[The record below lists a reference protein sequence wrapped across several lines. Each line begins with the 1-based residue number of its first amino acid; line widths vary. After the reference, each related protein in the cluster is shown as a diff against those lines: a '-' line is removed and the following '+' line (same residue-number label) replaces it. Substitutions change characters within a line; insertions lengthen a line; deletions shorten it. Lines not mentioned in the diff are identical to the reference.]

1 MNRTT
6 ISLMEL
12 FKRFPDQ
19 ESARS
24 YIEALRWPHG
34 PVCPYCKEAE
44 RIHQRKGGYYR
55 CNACQEDFTIRTGTI
70 MERSHIPL
78 HKWLYAIYMLVTAR
92 KGISSVQLHT
102 ELSISQKSAWF
113 MLHRLRE
120 ACRDNDSP
128 LSGIVEIDET
138 YVGGKE
144 RNKHRNKKQKAG
156 RGTVGKTAVM
166 GMRQRGGKVIAMP
179 IKMTDKGTIQDI
191 IFKHVKEDTT
201 IYTDEHGSYDGLDEE
216 GYEHD
221 TVNHGAGE
229 YVDGDVHTN
238 NIESVWAVFK
248 RGLKGIYHH
257 VSVKHLGRYVDEF
270 AFRLNDGKCDNHT
283 MDRISAMLLGAVG
296 KRLTFEDLTA
306 KPNAPVPRT
315 GSDVF

>member
-6 ISLMEL
+6 ISLLEL
-12 FKRFPDQ
+12 FALFPDQ

-24 YIEALRWPHG
+24 YMESIRWPDG
-34 PVCPYCKEAE
+34 PRCPYCKEDNE
-44 RIHQRKGGYYR
+44 RVAKRRGEYYR
-55 CNACQEDFTIRTGTI
+55 CKACREDFTVRTGTV

-78 HKWLYAIYMLVTAR
+78 HKWLYGMYMLVTSR
-92 KGISSVQLHT
+92 KGVSSVELHT
-102 ELSISQKSAWF
+102 KLAITQKSAWF

-120 ACRDNDSP
+120 ACRDKDSP

-138 YVGGKE
+138 YVGGKQ
-144 RNKHRNKKQKAG
+144 RNKHADKKVEG
-156 RGTVGKTAVM
+156 RGAVGKAPVL
-166 GMRQRGGKVIAMP
+166 GMRQRDGKVIAMP

-191 IFKHVKEDTT
+191 IFKHVQEDTI
-201 IYTDEHGSYDGLDEE
+201 IYTDEHRSYEGLDLE

-221 TVNHGAGE
+221 TVNHSEGE

-238 NIESVWAVFK
+238 SIEAVWAVFK

-257 VSVKHLGRYVDEF
+257 VSVKHLGRYVDEY
-270 AFRLNDGKCDNHT
+270 AFRLNEGSVDNHT
-283 MDRISAMLLGAVG
+283 MDRIAAMLLGAQG

-306 KPNAPVPRT
+306 DPVRQG

>member
-6 ISLMEL
+6 ISLMEM

-19 ESARS
+19 TTARR
-24 YIEALRWPHG
+24 YMEAQRWPYG
-34 PVCPYCKEAE
+34 PVCPYCKEGE
-44 RIHQRKGGYYR
+44 RIHSRKGGYYR
-55 CNACQEDFTIRTGTI
+55 CNACREDFTVRTGTV

-78 HKWLYAIYMLVTAR
+78 QKWLYAMYMLVTAR

-120 ACRDNDSP
+120 ACRDKDSS

-138 YVGGKE
+138 YVGGKQ
-144 RNKHRNKKQKAG
+144 RNKHADKKVEG
-156 RGTVGKTAVM
+156 RGTVGKAPVL

-191 IFKHVKEDTT
+191 IFKHIEEDTT
-201 IYTDEHGSYDGLDEE
+201 IYTDEHRSYDGLDEE

-221 TVNHGAGE
+221 TVNHSAGE

-283 MDRISAMLLGAVG
+283 MDRIAAMLLGAQG

-306 KPNAPVPRT
+306 
-315 GSDVF
+315 D

>member
-6 ISLMEL
+6 ISLIEL
-12 FKRFPDQ
+12 FNRFPDQ

-24 YIEALRWPHG
+24 YIEAIRWPEG

-44 RIHQRKGGYYR
+44 RIHNRKGGYYR
-55 CNACQEDFTIRTGTI
+55 CNACREDFTVRTGTV

-78 HKWLYAIYMLVTAR
+78 QKWLYAMYMLVTSR
-92 KGISSVQLHT
+92 KGVSSVELHT
-102 ELSISQKSAWF
+102 KLAITQKSAWF

-120 ACRDNDSP
+120 ACRDKDGP

-138 YVGGKE
+138 YVGGKQ
-144 RNKHRNKKQKAG
+144 RNKHADKKVEG
-156 RGTVGKTAVM
+156 RGAVGKAPVL

-191 IFKHVKEDTT
+191 IFKHVAEDTT

-221 TVNHGAGE
+221 TVNHSEGE
-229 YVDGDVHTN
+229 YVDGNVHTN
-238 NIESVWAVFK
+238 SIEAVWAVFK

-257 VSVKHLGRYVDEF
+257 VSVKHLGRYVDEY
-270 AFRLNDGKCDNHT
+270 AFRLNEGACDNHT
-283 MDRISAMLLGAVG
+283 MNRIAAMLLGAVE

-306 KPNAPVPRT
+306 TPEQT

>member
-6 ISLMEL
+6 ISLIEL
-12 FKRFPDQ
+12 FNRFPDQ
-19 ESARS
+19 ESARA
-24 YIEALRWPHG
+24 YMEGQRWPDG
-34 PVCPYCKEAE
+34 TVCPYCAEAE
-44 RIHQRKGGYYR
+44 RIHERKGGYYR
-55 CNACQEDFTIRTGTI
+55 CNACREDFTVRTGTV

-78 HKWLYAIYMLVTAR
+78 QKWLYAMYMLVISR
-92 KGISSVQLHT
+92 KGVSSVELHT
-102 ELSISQKSAWF
+102 KLAITQKSAWF

-120 ACRDNDSP
+120 ACRDKDSP

-138 YVGGKE
+138 YIGGKE
-144 RNKHRNKKQKAG
+144 RNKHESKKQKAG

-191 IFKHVKEDTT
+191 IFKHVEEDTT
-201 IYTDEHGSYDGLDEE
+201 VYTDEHRSYDGLDEE

-248 RGLKGIYHH
+248 RGLTGIYHH
-257 VSVKHLGRYVDEF
+257 VSIKHLGRYVDEY
-270 AFRLNDGKCDNHT
+270 AFRSNDGACDNHT
-283 MDRISAMLLGAVG
+283 MNRIGAMLRGAQG

-306 KPNAPVPRT
+306 
-315 GSDVF
+315 D

>member
-6 ISLMEL
+6 ISLIEL
-12 FKRFPDQ
+12 FNRFPDQ

-24 YIEALRWPHG
+24 YMEAQRWPEG
-34 PVCPYCKEAE
+34 PVCPHCAGTE
-44 RIHQRKGGYYR
+44 RIHNRKGGYYR
-55 CNACQEDFTIRTGTI
+55 CNACREDFTVRTGTVT
-70 MERSHIPL
+70 ERSHIPL
-78 HKWLYAIYMLVTAR
+78 QKWLYGMYMLVTSR
-92 KGISSVQLHT
+92 KGVSSVELHT
-102 ELSISQKSAWF
+102 KLAITQKSAWF

-120 ACRDNDSP
+120 ACRDKDSS

-144 RNKHRNKKQKAG
+144 RNKHESKKQKAG

-191 IFKHVKEDTT
+191 IFRHVEEDTT

-229 YVDGDVHTN
+229 YVDGNVHTN

-257 VSVKHLGRYVDEF
+257 VSVKHLGRYVDEY
-270 AFRLNDGKCDNHT
+270 AFRLNEGACDNHT
-283 MDRISAMLLGAVG
+283 MNRIAAMLRGAQG
-296 KRLTFEDLTA
+296 KRVTFDDLTA
-306 KPNAPVPRT
+306 
-315 GSDVF
+315 D

>member
-6 ISLMEL
+6 ISLIEL
-12 FKRFPDQ
+12 FNRFPDQ

-24 YIEALRWPHG
+24 YMEAQRWPEG
-34 PVCPYCKEAE
+34 PVCPHCEETE
-44 RIHQRKGGYYR
+44 RIHNRKGGYYR
-55 CNACQEDFTIRTGTI
+55 CNACREDFTVRTGTV

-78 HKWLYAIYMLVTAR
+78 QKWLYGMYMLVTSR
-92 KGISSVQLHT
+92 KGVSSVELHT
-102 ELSISQKSAWF
+102 KLAITQKSAWF

-120 ACRDNDSP
+120 ACRDKDSS
-128 LSGIVEIDET
+128 LSGIVEVDET

-144 RNKHRNKKQKAG
+144 RNKHESKKQKAG

-201 IYTDEHGSYDGLDEE
+201 IYTDEHGSYDGLNEE

-221 TVNHGAGE
+221 TVNHSEGE
-229 YVDGDVHTN
+229 YVDGAVHTN
-238 NIESVWAVFK
+238 GIEAVWAVFK

-257 VSVKHLGRYVDEF
+257 VSVKHLGRYVDEY
-270 AFRLNDGKCDNHT
+270 AFRLNEGACDNHT
-283 MDRISAMLLGAVG
+283 MNRISAMLRGAQE
-296 KRLTFEDLTA
+296 KRLTFDDLTA
-306 KPNAPVPRT
+306 
-315 GSDVF
+315 D

>member
-6 ISLMEL
+6 ISFIEL
-12 FKRFPDQ
+12 FNRFPDQ

-24 YIEALRWPHG
+24 YMEAQRWPDG
-34 PVCPYCKEAE
+34 PVCPHCKEAK
-44 RIHQRKGGYYR
+44 RIHARKGGYYR
-55 CNACQEDFTIRTGTI
+55 CNACREDFTVRTGTV

-78 HKWLYAIYMLVTAR
+78 QKWLYAMYMLVTSR
-92 KGISSVQLHT
+92 KGISSVELHT
-102 ELSISQKSAWF
+102 KLAITQKSAWF

-120 ACRDNDSP
+120 ACRDKDSP

-138 YVGGKE
+138 YIGGKQ
-144 RNKHRNKKQKAG
+144 RNKHDDKKVEG
-156 RGTVGKTAVM
+156 RGAVGKAPVL

-191 IFKHVKEDTT
+191 IFKHVEEDTT

-221 TVNHGAGE
+221 TVNHKEGE
-229 YVDGDVHTN
+229 YVDGNVHTN
-238 NIESVWAVFK
+238 SIEAVWAVFK

-257 VSVKHLGRYVDEF
+257 VSVKHLGRYVDEY
-270 AFRLNDGKCDNHT
+270 AFRLNEGACDNHT
-283 MDRISAMLLGAVG
+283 MNRIAAMLLGGQG
-296 KRLTFEDLTA
+296 KRLTFDDLTA
-306 KPNAPVPRT
+306 
-315 GSDVF
+315 D

>member
-19 ESARS
+19 ESARR
-24 YIEALRWPHG
+24 YIEAQRWPHG

-55 CNACQEDFTIRTGTI
+55 CNACREDFTVRTGTV

-78 HKWLYAIYMLVTAR
+78 QKWLYGMYMLVTAR
-92 KGISSVQLHT
+92 KGVSSVQLHT
-102 ELSISQKSAWF
+102 ELSITQKSAWF

-120 ACRDNDSP
+120 ACRDNNSP

-138 YVGGKE
+138 YVGGKQ
-144 RNKHRNKKQKAG
+144 RNKHANKKVEG
-156 RGTVGKTAVM
+156 RGTAGKVPVI

-221 TVNHGAGE
+221 TVNHSAGE
-229 YVDGDVHTN
+229 YVDGNVPHQQHRSGVGRLQARTQ
-238 NIESVWAVFK
+238 
-248 RGLKGIYHH
+248 G
-257 VSVKHLGRYVDEF
+257 HLPPRQRQ
-270 AFRLNDGKCDNHT
+270 AP
-283 MDRISAMLLGAVG
+283 GAL
-296 KRLTFEDLTA
+296 R
-306 KPNAPVPRT
+306 
-315 GSDVF
+315 